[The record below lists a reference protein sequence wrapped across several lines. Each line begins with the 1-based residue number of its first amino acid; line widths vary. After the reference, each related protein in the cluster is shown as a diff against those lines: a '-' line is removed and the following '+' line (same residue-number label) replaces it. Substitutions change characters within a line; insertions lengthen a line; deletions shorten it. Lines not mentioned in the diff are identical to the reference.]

1 MKKNRKQRLAITL
14 VVSILL
20 SAGAKSVQVNA
31 TDYDSLEKA
40 VLQVE
45 SESPVMKIE
54 KGENQFQQVLDRID
68 EKKEFT
74 KEELSK
80 ISEVATIQT
89 RTFLEDNMEITERIL
104 EPKEN
109 LATIIRED
117 GSTEYINKK
126 VVYSS
131 VKNVGT
137 TSSTATINKVYFKTE
152 LTYFH
157 FNGGN
162 RGHKY
167 VKLIRTDC
175 RINSGSSNLST
186 FQATYSAS
194 GTQFNENAKRIKT
207 GSESGASRIHKVSG
221 NGLYTYQTATKYY
234 YNLAATNNVI
244 KVTMKL
250 KFKTG
255 TIKKYNIKI

>member
-186 FQATYSAS
+186 LQIGRAS
-194 GTQFNENAKRIKT
+194 CRER
-207 GSESGASRIHKVSG
+207 V
-221 NGLYTYQTATKYY
+221 
-234 YNLAATNNVI
+234 
-244 KVTMKL
+244 
-250 KFKTG
+250 
-255 TIKKYNIKI
+255 